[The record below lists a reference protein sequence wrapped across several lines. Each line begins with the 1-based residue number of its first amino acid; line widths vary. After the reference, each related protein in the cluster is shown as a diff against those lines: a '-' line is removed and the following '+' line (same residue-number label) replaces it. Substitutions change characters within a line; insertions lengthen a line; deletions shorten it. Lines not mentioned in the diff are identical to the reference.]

1 MIDSDIKN
9 NLAQHPR
16 VEGKPDTNIDFRR
29 VPNLKI
35 FFERYATKINRR
47 LGKNIRM
54 ATSATY
60 SYIWKKMI
68 I

>member
-9 NLAQHPR
+9 NLAQYPR

-35 FFERYATKINRR
+35 FFERYATKLTEDLEKISEWQPRR
-47 LGKNIRM
+47 H
-54 ATSATY
+54 
-60 SYIWKKMI
+60 SYIWKK
-68 I
+68 